1 MFNKLFNLAMECE
14 EMYGFYVT
22 YEEYEEIQ
30 VVIDSKKLFTST
42 NFEKMGIVTKFF
54 LECEHECE
62 SKEEAQTMVLYR
74 FEDFTVTVFF
84 K

>member
-30 VVIDSKKLFTST
+30 VIIDSKELFTSS
-42 NFEKMGIVTKFF
+42 NIEKMGRPTKFF
-54 LECEHECE
+54 LECEHNCK
-62 SKEEAQTMVLYR
+62 SKEEAQTIVLYR
-74 FEDFTVTVFF
+74 FEDFTVIVFF